1 MLEKLVLNSSMYLST
16 QDVDDAMLQFDSM
29 PRNEYEKEIKRKR
42 KRKKTSCATHVS
54 FVVIVD
60 FVSYTRELMWVC
72 DVKRTCNQR
81 SIDSHSENSLRNSIP
96 FSLFIRFLSSLFWT
110 HLTRVVHTHKILY
123 HSTLLSWKYDIC
135 STSLASPYGRNK
147 PLEMDMHMEWRH
159 INIWFYCIPY
169 TCNGGNNDCQ
179 LIYSTK
185 WKSGQFMRI
194 SIFDSIISIHA
205 DSCCSTHL
213 SSGFL

>member
-42 KRKKTSCATHVS
+42 IKTSCATHVS

-123 HSTLLSWKYDIC
+123 IIPLYYHENMIFVRHHWLLRKVEISHWKW
-135 STSLASPYGRNK
+135 T
-147 PLEMDMHMEWRH
+147 WT
-159 INIWFYCIPY
+159 W
-169 TCNGGNNDCQ
+169 NGD
-179 LIYSTK
+179 T
-185 WKSGQFMRI
+185 
-194 SIFDSIISIHA
+194 
-205 DSCCSTHL
+205 
-213 SSGFL
+213 